1 MAKSPHN
8 IYFYLKAKT
17 SEGEDL
23 GTVVLRPTIEAQVT
37 VTLLEIWVCIF
48 FILPIGLIHDS
59 SQNPICCVAW
69 SKHFY
74 SAYWQEGAEHANQ

>member
-23 GTVVLRPTIEAQVT
+23 GTVVLRPTIEAQVA
-37 VTLLEIWVCIF
+37 VTLLEI
-48 FILPIGLIHDS
+48 
-59 SQNPICCVAW
+59 
-69 SKHFY
+69 
-74 SAYWQEGAEHANQ
+74 